1 MSNAEDPR
9 FKKESFVC
17 PRCGVNSQ
25 QHWTWH
31 GHEINFS
38 DYYQPSGKSYFF
50 SKCETC
56 KELSIWQRG
65 RLIYPLSSPIEPINP
80 DAPKEVIEDYN
91 EAKAVLCLS
100 PKASNALLR
109 LALQKLCVN
118 LGAKKDSLDKMIG
131 QLVAEKGLSPK
142 IQSAMDA
149 IRIYG
154 NDSVHIGEINDSDT
168 QETAEKLFRMI
179 NIIIQ
184 TMITDNKTIDGL
196 MSNVSD
202 SQKEH
207 IKKRDSRSK

>member
-1 MSNAEDPR
+1 
-9 FKKESFVC
+9 
-17 PRCGVNSQ
+17 
-25 QHWTWH
+25 
-31 GHEINFS
+31 
-38 DYYQPSGKSYFF
+38 
-50 SKCETC
+50 
-56 KELSIWQRG
+56 
-65 RLIYPLSSPIEPINP
+65 
-80 DAPKEVIEDYN
+80 
-91 EAKAVLCLS
+91 
-100 PKASNALLR
+100 
-109 LALQKLCVN
+109 
-118 LGAKKDSLDKMIG
+118 MIG

-207 IKKRDSRSK
+207 IKKRDSKSK